1 MQSALHP
8 RRGVERMLL
17 AWLGGSMIFVLALL
31 ATLTAQTLRAARRH
45 RAIAE
50 SMEREWVYFARETF
64 RKRIEANL
72 FMAMS
77 GALTGVRANAGSA
90 PALDAILHAAD
101 SVAACRCSPAFRPR
115 YAFSFE
121 ANTRRRLTSAGIPGD
136 TVSGAVMLRALALA
150 RGHAMSPLDMHLLAD
165 TIAGRMHMLVFR
177 TIRGE
182 HGAIEQVTG
191 IEADSA
197 SFITTAI
204 TESFD
209 EGRLL
214 PKGVMPDTATPAV
227 VSAAVTTPSG
237 LHLFTHGGTGSGTL
251 TSAMTIA
258 PFMGALTVSVAL
270 DPELV
275 HGLLVGGPP
284 DSPVRLLLVLDL
296 LAVALLAAM
305 TWFAWRAAVLS
316 RARAAFVAS
325 VSHDLR
331 TPLSQVMIAAET
343 MALGRLRTVGEC
355 QREAA
360 VILEESRRLLGLIE
374 NVLDFSSADRAQ
386 APGAIRTAPLGV
398 TVQEVVKGLEPTASA
413 LGMSITLA
421 VENDVAL
428 PMDAIAMRRA
438 LANVIENSLKYTRR
452 RNASVAVGV
461 TANASVAEVAV
472 DDDGPGIPAGER
484 DRVFLPYVRLARDVE
499 REISGSGIG
508 LTITRDIVARHGG
521 TVRVE
526 GNARGGARI
535 VMAFPLAA
543 KAG

>member
-1 MQSALHP
+1 M
-8 RRGVERMLL
+8 V
-17 AWLGGSMIFVLALL
+17 FVLALL
-31 ATLTAQTLRAARRH
+31 AILTAQTLRAARRH

-77 GALTGVRANAGSA
+77 GALTGVRATASSP
-90 PALDAILHAAD
+90 PALDAILRAAD
-101 SVAACRCSPAFRPR
+101 SVAACKCSPAFQPR
-115 YAFSFE
+115 YAFSFDVRS
-121 ANTRRRLTSAGIPGD
+121 RRLLTSAGGPRDGD
-136 TVSGAVMLRALALA
+136 SSTVTGVALA
-150 RGHAMSPLDMHLLAD
+150 RAFSLARDQPMSPLDMHLVAD
-165 TIAGRMHMLVFR
+165 TIAGSMHTLVFR
-177 TIRGE
+177 AIRDVR
-182 HGAIEQVTG
+182 GAVALIAG

-197 SFITTAI
+197 SFIATAI

-209 EGRLL
+209 AGRLL
-214 PKGVMPDTATPAV
+214 PKGVVPDTATQTV
-227 VSAAVTTPSG
+227 VSAAVTTPTG
-237 LHLFTHGGTGSGTL
+237 FHLFTQGGTGSGTL

-296 LAVALLAAM
+296 LAVALLATM

-343 MALGRLRTVGEC
+343 MALGRLRTVEEC
-355 QREAA
+355 RREAA
-360 VILEESRRLLGLIE
+360 VILDESKRLLGLIE
-374 NVLDFSSADRAQ
+374 NVLDFSSPRRAQ
-386 APGAIRTAPLGV
+386 PPGAVRLASLGV
-398 TVQEVVKGLEPTASA
+398 TVRDVITGLEPTASA

-421 VENDVAL
+421 VDDEIDL
-428 PMDAIAMRRA
+428 PMDAIDMRRA
-438 LANVIENSLKYTRR
+438 LANVIENALKYTRR

-461 TANASVAEVAV
+461 TATASLAEVVV

-484 DRVFLPYVRLARDVE
+484 DRVFLPYVRLTRDVE
-499 REISGSGIG
+499 RDIGGSGIG
-508 LTITRDIVARHGG
+508 LTITRDVVARHGG

-526 GNARGGARI
+526 GNARGGARV
-535 VMAFPLAA
+535 VMAFPLEAR
-543 KAG
+543 AG